1 MTKKVLNALFVGLI
15 LVLLLAGLGRTV
27 FRPKQINTYEN
38 RYAEKLAPLTLSGWL
53 DGSFQTS
60 VDKALS
66 DQVQLAEIYKKVFNR
81 ASSYY
86 LKAASGPILSRCE
99 GRYVNYMGIL
109 VFNRYI
115 TYPPRT
121 LSDLTQPLDK
131 KADNYNGW
139 FAARPDLDFYV
150 YYIEK
155 DTDINFETGEK
166 IPACDYLFD
175 RLKLEPNRMGRFA
188 VDSFDEFRAWFYRT
202 DHHWNLNGSYRG
214 YTQLLDLLGVEDAPL
229 SPVGGAVELGAFS
242 GSKAVGIAAAF
253 REPFCA
259 YPFDFPHMEITVN
272 GFPGDYGAQDA
283 FFAGQGGAPSYG
295 AFYGWDSGGVVF
307 STGRAE
313 RENLLVLGES
323 YDNAVLKL
331 LASHFNNT
339 YSVDLRY
346 YEAYMGRKFSFTDY
360 VRENDITKV
369 LLIGNIDYFLMD
381 EFLLE
386 G

>member
-1 MTKKVLNALFVGLI
+1 MAKKALNALFVGLI

-27 FRPKQINTYEN
+27 FFPKDINTYEN
-38 RYAEKLAPLTLSGWL
+38 RYAEKLAPLTLSNWL
-53 DGSFQTS
+53 DGSFQNS
-60 VDKALS
+60 VDAALS

-81 ASSYY
+81 TSSYY
-86 LKAASGPILSRCE
+86 LKAASAPLLSRCE
-99 GRYVNYMGIL
+99 GQYVNYLGIQ
-109 VFNRYI
+109 VFNQYI
-115 TYPPRT
+115 TYSPRV
-121 LSDLTQPLDK
+121 LSNLTQPLEK
-131 KADNYNGW
+131 KADNYNEY
-139 FAARPDLDFYV
+139 FAAHPELDFYV

-166 IPACDYLFD
+166 IPACDYLFG
-175 RLKLEPNRMGRFA
+175 RLELDPGRLGRFA
-188 VDSFDEFRAWFYRT
+188 VDSFDDFSTWFYRT
-202 DHHWNLNGSYRG
+202 DHHWNLDGSYRG
-214 YTQLLDLLGVEDAPL
+214 YTQLLELLGVDDIPLAPAAD
-229 SPVGGAVELGAFS
+229 AVELGTFS
-242 GSKAVGIAAAF
+242 GSKAVGITAAF
-253 REPFCA
+253 SEPFYA
-259 YPFDFPHMEITVN
+259 YPFDFPHMDITVN

-295 AFYGWDSGGVVF
+295 AFYGWDSGEVVF
-307 STGRAE
+307 STGQTG

-331 LASHFNNT
+331 LASHFDNT

-346 YEAYMGRKFSFTDY
+346 YEAYMGKSFSFSDY
-360 VRENDITKV
+360 VEEHDISQV

>member
-1 MTKKVLNALFVGLI
+1 MTKKAINAAFVGLI

-27 FRPKQINTYEN
+27 FLPKEINTYEN

-53 DGSFQTS
+53 DGSFQDS
-60 VDKALS
+60 VDAALS
-66 DQVQLAEIYKKVFNR
+66 DQVQLAEIYKKVFHR
-81 ASSYY
+81 TSSYY
-86 LKAASGPILSRCE
+86 LKAAADPILSRCE
-99 GRYVNYMGIL
+99 GQYVNYMGIL

-115 TYPPRT
+115 TYSPRS
-121 LSDLTQPLDK
+121 LSALTQPLEK
-131 KADNYNGW
+131 KADNYNEY
-139 FAARPDLDFYV
+139 FAAHPELDFYV
-150 YYIEK
+150 YFIEK

-166 IPACDYLFD
+166 VPACDYLFD
-175 RLKLEPNRMGRFA
+175 RLELEPDRLGRFA
-188 VDSFDEFRAWFYRT
+188 VDSFDEFSTWFYRT

-214 YTQLLDLLGVEDAPL
+214 YTQLLELLGAESAPL
-229 SPVGGAVELGAFS
+229 RPTGDAAELGTFS
-242 GSKAVGIAAAF
+242 GSKAIGITAAF
-253 REPFCA
+253 REPFLA
-259 YPFDFPHMEITVN
+259 YPFEFPHMDVTVS
-272 GFPGDYGAQDA
+272 GYPGDYGAQDA

-295 AFYGWDSGGVVF
+295 AFYGWDSGEVVF
-307 STGRAE
+307 STGQTG

-346 YEAYMGRKFSFTDY
+346 YEAYMGKPFSFTDY
-360 VRENDITKV
+360 VKEHDITQV
-369 LLIGNIDYFLMD
+369 LLIGNIDYFIMD